1 MTDLAARIVAAAVDG
16 DLWDAGRR
24 IAWADL
30 CAAIEAEMDSTVRQ
44 QRFDDVVNV
53 TRQLIAQQQQAA

>member
-30 CAAIEAEMDSTVRQ
+30 CTAIKAGAPSDVRQ
-44 QRFDDVVNV
+44 RRFDDVINA
-53 TRQLIAQQQQAA
+53 TRQLIAQQQQAV